1 MKSADGI
8 LLYKICFDSELD
20 YFNKLIGLQWF
31 AAEDDG
37 KTEDPTEHRI
47 RKAREEGRVAKSQ
60 DLNAAVVVLFPVIA
74 LIILGPYMFKSL
86 MQVISF
92 FFERCTTES
101 LFNGA
106 WFAVFLN
113 YLLKTVFPITI
124 IAMLAGVISNII
136 QNRGFLFSAKPIQPN
151 FQKIT
156 PNFARFFKRAIFS
169 SEGLFNLAKSLFKV
183 VIIGFIG
190 YLVIKSNITTM
201 ISMLQVGFAD
211 SVFFIAKTAAKI
223 LAFAAAALVVLSIP
237 DYIFQRKQ
245 FLDSLKMSKTE
256 VTQEYKELEGDPMIK
271 SQISRQMQAILK
283 KTGIKNVPNA
293 DVVITNPTHYAVA
306 LQWKQGEMPAPM
318 VIAKGTD
325 TAAQNIKR
333 IAREHDIP
341 LMENV
346 PLARALYANVDLGQ
360 VVPNE
365 YYTSLSI
372 IFMKVYAMKGKSLGG
387 LTE

>member
-1 MKSADGI
+1 
-8 LLYKICFDSELD
+8 
-20 YFNKLIGLQWF
+20 
-31 AAEDDG
+31 
-37 KTEDPTEHRI
+37 
-47 RKAREEGRVAKSQ
+47 
-60 DLNAAVVVLFPVIA
+60 
-74 LIILGPYMFKSL
+74 
-86 MQVISF
+86 
-92 FFERCTTES
+92 
-101 LFNGA
+101 
-106 WFAVFLN
+106 
-113 YLLKTVFPITI
+113 
-124 IAMLAGVISNII
+124 
-136 QNRGFLFSAKPIQPN
+136 
-151 FQKIT
+151 
-156 PNFARFFKRAIFS
+156 
-169 SEGLFNLAKSLFKV
+169 
-183 VIIGFIG
+183 
-190 YLVIKSNITTM
+190 
-201 ISMLQVGFAD
+201 
-211 SVFFIAKTAAKI
+211 
-223 LAFAAAALVVLSIP
+223 
-237 DYIFQRKQ
+237 
-245 FLDSLKMSKTE
+245 MSKTE

-318 VIAKGTD
+318 VIAKGAD